1 MFLYSFT
8 VRTLSYSLQKD
19 YAAAVLTVLERF
31 GYDISKL
38 DGKKVHSMYNV
49 MTLLASVH
57 DYFDQLKLWFEPT
70 VG

>member
-8 VRTLSYSLQKD
+8 VRTLSYSLQKG

-38 DGKKVHSMYNV
+38 DGKKSSLDVQR
-49 MTLLASVH
+49 H
-57 DYFDQLKLWFEPT
+57 DITSLCA
-70 VG
+70 